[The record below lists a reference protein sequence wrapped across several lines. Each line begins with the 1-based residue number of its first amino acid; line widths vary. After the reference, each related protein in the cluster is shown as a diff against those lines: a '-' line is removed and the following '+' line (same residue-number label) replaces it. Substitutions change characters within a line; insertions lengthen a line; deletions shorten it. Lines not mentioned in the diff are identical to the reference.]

1 MKSLFSILFFISF
14 QFLSVHLHS
23 SSQVS
28 CQQTSEFEVYKLS
41 SLCKVW
47 GFMKYYHPKIS
58 KGKLDWDKEL
68 VKMIPI
74 VMNCSTQSVFNVT
87 IDKWV
92 SKYCKSSKN
101 KPLDFSTMCHLSSS
115 LKIDTNFVRS
125 ETVLKLKN
133 SINLKKMG
141 NYYCDNLNP
150 AKVPRFYNEKN
161 YSHVYDSND
170 LNYRLLGLFRF
181 WNVIHYY
188 YPYVNLLTVDW
199 DLLLNDYITR
209 IISAST
215 NTEYFKILREMAL
228 QLEDGHVYFDYSEGV
243 KYYYNNRAKAG
254 IKEIAQTEVFYP
266 AFRTSYIEEM
276 LVVSELFIDT
286 LFSNVLKLGDV
297 ILKMDGK
304 LVVDMVEN
312 KKGLFFT
319 SYSNYAYFNHVTYGS
334 LVSSLSNRMVVEIKR
349 NESIIIDTISLYP
362 KAVTQKFW
370 RIPPKEKSWHYIDT
384 NIVYYNPSSSDKFSF
399 WEMLSKTD
407 YKEYGFVVDLRLYPE
422 FVVDSISKYFY
433 AREMCFANSIFALYP
448 GCFRVGKICR
458 ASNSDFQGKIVIIV
472 NSNTLSRGEFTA
484 MVFQAIPNVTTIGS
498 QTAGFDGS
506 ITWLPMPGGSS
517 ISFTGQGIE
526 YPDGQASQKSGV
538 KIDVHVTPTIDGI
551 KSNRDELLE
560 KAIELMKN
568 E

>member
-28 CQQTSEFEVYKLS
+28 CQQTSEFEVSKLS

-74 VMNCSTQSVFNVT
+74 VMNCSTQSDFNVA

-101 KPLDFSTMCHLSSS
+101 KPLDFSTMCDLSSS

-125 ETVLKLKN
+125 ETVLKLKK
-133 SINLKKMG
+133 SVILEKIG
-141 NYYCDNLNP
+141 F
-150 AKVPRFYNEKN
+150 FYRYSVSPTRAPYFDGEKS
-161 YSHVYDSND
+161 YAEIYDSID

-181 WNVIHYY
+181 WNAIHYC
-188 YPYVNLLTVDW
+188 YPYMNLLTVDW
-199 DLLLNDYITR
+199 DLLLNDYITL

-215 NTEYFKILREMAL
+215 NSEYFKILREMAL
-228 QLEDGHVYFDYSEGV
+228 QLEDGHVYFDYREGE
-243 KYYYNNRAKAG
+243 KHSKNAKSTAE
-254 IKEIAQTEVFYP
+254 KFYP
-266 AFRTSYIEEM
+266 SFKTQYLENK
-276 LVVSELFIDT
+276 LVVSELLIDT
-286 LFSNVLKLGDV
+286 LSKYSLEVGDV
-297 ILKMDGK
+297 ILKMDGEP
-304 LVVDMVEN
+304 VEN
-312 KKGLFFT
+312 IVEYEKKNFVL
-319 SYSNYAYFNHVTYGS
+319 SYSNSAYFNHIMYS
-334 LVSSLSNRMVVEIKR
+334 SIVSSVSNRIVVEFQR
-349 NESIIIDTISLYP
+349 DESIVVDTISLYS
-362 KAVTQKFW
+362 
-370 RIPPKEKSWHYIDT
+370 KSTLQEYKNAKLKQNSWYNIDT
-384 NIVYYNPSSSDKFSF
+384 NIIYYNPSSSDKFSF

-407 YKEYGFVVDLRLYPE
+407 YKEYGFVVDLRSYPE
-422 FVVDSISKYFY
+422 YVVDSISKYFY
-433 AREMCFANSIFALYP
+433 AREICFANSIFALYP

-458 ASNSDFQGKIVIIV
+458 ASISDFQGKIVIIV
-472 NSNTLSRGEFTA
+472 NSNTLSRGEYIA

-538 KIDVHVTPTIDGI
+538 KIDVHVTPSIEGI

-560 KAIELMKN
+560 KAIELIKN